1 MFLSSWSGFWWYKLL
16 ARWGKQI
23 ATECVH
29 VMLCAH
35 SHGSASLWTFE
46 RVCGSEKRGARKRES
61 WSWNG
66 EKESTTRFG
75 KQKQGQSYVNMQTDE
90 DDFQPPSDLVKTT
103 GTFCVLVGVTG
114 SVAALKLP
122 VLVSELLHFPGV
134 SLFFF
139 NELSSLSTDW
149 V

>member
-1 MFLSSWSGFWWYKLL
+1 
-16 ARWGKQI
+16 
-23 ATECVH
+23 
-29 VMLCAH
+29 
-35 SHGSASLWTFE
+35 
-46 RVCGSEKRGARKRES
+46 
-61 WSWNG
+61 
-66 EKESTTRFG
+66 
-75 KQKQGQSYVNMQTDE
+75 MQTDE

-139 NELSSLSTDW
+139 NELSSLSTD
-149 V
+149 